1 MEFKNR
7 IKKLRKDKKLTQ
19 SQLSELTGITTSLIS
34 KYENGSKEVGL
45 DNATR
50 LAEALETSLDY
61 LIRGEGE
68 PIIKYQNN
76 PNLNLDIFLTLKR
89 QNLFLLYKSQN
100 FNQLPKIIQ
109 NYIEEYCEI
118 RSSGSLSL
126 NNEWEKFVD
135 NNHSKLFYK
144 AIELGFFI
152 EAFTLNYDELEQFL
166 KENNVDI
173 KTLLNINF

>member
-61 LIRGEGE
+61 LIRGG
-68 PIIKYQNN
+68 KV
-76 PNLNLDIFLTLKR
+76 
-89 QNLFLLYKSQN
+89 
-100 FNQLPKIIQ
+100 NQLLNTKIIR
-109 NYIEEYCEI
+109 I
-118 RSSGSLSL
+118 
-126 NNEWEKFVD
+126 
-135 NNHSKLFYK
+135 
-144 AIELGFFI
+144 
-152 EAFTLNYDELEQFL
+152 
-166 KENNVDI
+166 
-173 KTLLNINF
+173 